1 MQAKQCHYRA
11 TENMQ
16 KKKKK
21 RKVAKCC
28 GSAEEKLSIPRSL
41 WKRRDLNWT
50 LKNKLDSPG
59 R

>member
-21 RKVAKCC
+21 
-28 GSAEEKLSIPRSL
+28 EKLQSAVGVQ
-41 WKRRDLNWT
+41 KRNYPFRGLFGRDET
-50 LKNKLDSPG
+50 
-59 R
+59 